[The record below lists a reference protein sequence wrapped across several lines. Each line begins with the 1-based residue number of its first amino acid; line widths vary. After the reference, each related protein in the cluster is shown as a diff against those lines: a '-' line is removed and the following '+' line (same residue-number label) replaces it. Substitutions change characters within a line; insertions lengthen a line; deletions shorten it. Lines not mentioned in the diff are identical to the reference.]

1 MQRYIST
8 RDGVRKPSSS
18 AVGRSN
24 PWGDSVD
31 LQNRA
36 STAHKTS
43 CRQNESTAVFCMQNH
58 TQISQNKLEIY
69 KKYFAN
75 RAFGCNL
82 I

>member
-1 MQRYIST
+1 MVPAQ
-8 RDGVRKPSSS
+8 KPHRQLLG
-18 AVGRSN
+18 GRIRGEIASI
-24 PWGDSVD
+24 

-43 CRQNESTAVFCMQNH
+43 CRQNESTAVFCMQNR